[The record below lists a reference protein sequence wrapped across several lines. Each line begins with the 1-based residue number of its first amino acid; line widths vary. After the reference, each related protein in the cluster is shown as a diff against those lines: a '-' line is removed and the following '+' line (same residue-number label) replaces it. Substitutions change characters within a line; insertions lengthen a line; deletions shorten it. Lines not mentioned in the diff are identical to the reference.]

1 MLPLFLL
8 KCKFLLVKIQ
18 KIFFSFFSN
27 HGGITNASMLYP
39 SLFIVLFH
47 NLIKILWLVENH
59 PKIDISE
66 KKINEE
72 KLMIQHFYM
81 GSLLIIHEY
90 NPKQEIVR

>member
-1 MLPLFLL
+1 MGFFIQVSYISYIQLEL
-8 KCKFLLVKIQ
+8 CKKKV
-18 KIFFSFFSN
+18 
-27 HGGITNASMLYP
+27 
-39 SLFIVLFH
+39 
-47 NLIKILWLVENH
+47 IKILWHLENH

-66 KKINEE
+66 KKSFFFNVE